1 MHGRIHIGTSGWS
14 YAHWVGPFYPNGTQ
28 SRAMLPFYARHF
40 GTVEINS
47 TFYRLPE
54 SAERWRSSVPPDF
67 VFAVKAS
74 RYITHMKKLRDPV
87 DSTRAFFE
95 CIEALGPQLGPVLFQ
110 LPPHWRFDEPRL
122 AEFLASLPGGY
133 RYAFEL
139 RDRSWLD
146 ERAYRL
152 LEEHNAAC
160 CLYDLDGFQSPEV
173 PTSDFV
179 YVRLHGPGAAYTGSY
194 DARALAA
201 WSRRLETWCAAGR
214 DVYCYFDNDEAGHA
228 AGNALELEAMLR

>member
-1 MHGRIHIGTSGWS
+1 MDGRVHIGTSGWS
-14 YAHWVGPFYPNGTQ
+14 YAHWIGSFYPEGT
-28 SRAMLPFYARHF
+28 RTDAMLPFYAGRF

-54 SAERWRSSVPPDF
+54 SAERWRLCVAPDF

-74 RYITHMKKLRDPV
+74 RYITHMKKLRDPA

-95 CIEALGPQLGPVLFQ
+95 CIEPLRPQLGPVLFQ
-110 LPPHWRFDEPRL
+110 LPPCWRFNEPRL
-122 AEFLASLPGGY
+122 AEFLASLPGAH

-160 CLYDLDGFQSPEV
+160 CIYDLEGFLSPEIA
-173 PTSDFV
+173 TSDFV

-194 DARALAA
+194 AGNALAA
-201 WSRRLETWCAAGR
+201 WSRRIDAWRAAGR
-214 DVYCYFDNDEAGHA
+214 DVYCYFDNDEAGYA
-228 AGNALELEAMLR
+228 AGNALALDAMLR